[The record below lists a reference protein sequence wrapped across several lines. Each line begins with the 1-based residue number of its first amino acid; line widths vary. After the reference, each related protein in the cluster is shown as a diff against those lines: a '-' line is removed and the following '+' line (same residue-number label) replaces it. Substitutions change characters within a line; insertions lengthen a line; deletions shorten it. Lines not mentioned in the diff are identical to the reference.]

1 MYTTSDTTSTPA
13 PVRTADASRTSP
25 PTKLAG
31 AGALAFAAVVVLQNV
46 IRGSSAPS
54 NGASAREVLTHAA
67 DNRGLTFVLV
77 ATFVVS
83 GISLATFL
91 GGVMRR
97 LTASSRP
104 AWAYT
109 GYVGAAGILAL
120 FAVLLASEQ
129 AISVVAHGTD
139 PDLGAVSALWA
150 LHNSVFTVLLLFIGI
165 ALLGLGRAGV
175 AAGITPRAFEWLAPV
190 GTGLLAIAC
199 AAGPGIAAGEL
210 GGLFGFG
217 LVGFVIW
224 LAFLITT
231 GLRLV
236 RSSGQRAEPTA
247 A

>member
-1 MYTTSDTTSTPA
+1 
-13 PVRTADASRTSP
+13 
-25 PTKLAG
+25 L
-31 AGALAFAAVVVLQNV
+31 L
-46 IRGSSAPS
+46 
-54 NGASAREVLTHAA
+54 
-67 DNRGLTFVLV
+67 RGLTFVLV

-97 LTASSRP
+97 LTAGARP

-109 GYVGAAGILAL
+109 GYVGGAGVLAL

-129 AISVVAHGTD
+129 ALSVVAHGAD

-150 LHNSVFTVLLLFIGI
+150 LHNSVFTVLLLFVGI

-175 AAGITPRAFEWLAPV
+175 AAGITPRAFAWLAPL

-199 AAGPGIAAGEL
+199 VAGPGIAVGEL
-210 GGLFGFG
+210 GGLFGLG

-224 LAFLITT
+224 LAFLVTT

-236 RSSGQRAEPTA
+236 RASDSWATRTA